1 MPVSENSGH
10 FFMGIQEMTKHPKDL
25 FNQLGSHEAQLAIN
39 MRQCIERELDA
50 VGFMPFSRFM
60 ELSLYHAEFGYYRNG
75 VIKFGREGDFITAP
89 EVSPL
94 FAACLANQCV
104 DVFSTMSSRVVVE
117 FGAGS
122 GRLAVDLL
130 HALKKNSCEVD
141 RYIIVELSAELQQRQ
156 RSLIAREAPDLLPC
170 VTWCQTLPEQCDAV
184 VIANEVLDAMP
195 VEMFEFREDLY
206 QVGVQQR
213 NQTLC
218 WDRRIV
224 AEAPLR
230 ETLEQ
235 LNLEVDSQYKSE
247 VNLFIKPW
255 IKSIANFLRRGVVLI
270 IDYGFP
276 RREYYHPERCEGTLM
291 CHYRH
296 RSFADPLIMPGLHDI
311 TAHVDFTAVAEAA
324 DEAQLDVLGYTSQ
337 AVFLSNCGLDQML
350 HAPSVRQQYE
360 NAQQVKLL
368 TMPTEMGE
376 LFKVMAL
383 GKGIDEPLKGFRY
396 YDQLYRL

>member
-1 MPVSENSGH
+1 MS
-10 FFMGIQEMTKHPKDL
+10 KHPRDL
-25 FNQLGSHEAQLAIN
+25 FNQLGSHEIQLALK
-39 MRQCIERELDA
+39 MRQCIERELDM
-50 VGFMPFSRFM
+50 VEFMPFSRFM
-60 ELSLYHAEFGYYRNG
+60 ELSLYHTEFGYYRNG
-75 VIKFGREGDFITAP
+75 TVKFGREGDFITAP
-89 EVSPL
+89 EISPL

-104 DVFSTMSSRVVVE
+104 DIFSTMSSRVVVE

-156 RSLIAREAPDLLPC
+156 QSMIAREAPDFLPC

-195 VEMFEFREDLY
+195 VEMFEVREDLY
-206 QVGVQQR
+206 QLGVQKH
-213 NQTLC
+213 NQTLG
-218 WDRRIV
+218 WSRRV
-224 AEAPLR
+224 VTETKLR
-230 ETLEQ
+230 EAVAQ
-235 LNLEVDSQYKSE
+235 LNLEVDFQYKSE

-255 IKSIANFLRRGVVLI
+255 IKSISNCLRHGVVLI

-276 RREYYHPERCEGTLM
+276 RKEYYHPERREGTLM

-324 DEAQLDVLGYTSQ
+324 DEAQLGVLGYTSQ

-383 GKGIDEPLKGFRY
+383 GKGYDEPLKGFRY
-396 YDQLYRL
+396 YDQLFRL